1 MTPPTGQQA
10 PAQEIDASLTEI
22 ERRVDLLLNVTPV
35 NAAEAWT
42 DFERSDFTTV
52 PTLRLRELDF
62 EPDLV
67 RRELYDLEIENV
79 TDPAL
84 NTLFHAKRDEIARQ
98 ITALEDRDTARFLYG
113 SLQLYG
119 G

>member
-52 PTLRLRELDF
+52 PTLRL
-62 EPDLV
+62 
-67 RRELYDLEIENV
+67 
-79 TDPAL
+79 
-84 NTLFHAKRDEIARQ
+84 
-98 ITALEDRDTARFLYG
+98 
-113 SLQLYG
+113 
-119 G
+119 